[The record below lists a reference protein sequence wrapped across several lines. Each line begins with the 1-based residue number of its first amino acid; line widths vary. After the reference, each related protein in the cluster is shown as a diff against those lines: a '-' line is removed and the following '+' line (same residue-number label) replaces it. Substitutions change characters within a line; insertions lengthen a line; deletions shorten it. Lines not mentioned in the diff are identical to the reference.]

1 MKKKLM
7 IFLITALCSGM
18 TVNTYAGETVLKS
31 NIAVLIDDMPVR
43 SVIIDGGTYIN
54 IGDLKSFGIETV
66 NSGESCRLIYDDS
79 EYTFDFLPSE
89 NINILKRSAEVKRC
103 GSAEH
108 SELIFSDETGR
119 EYTVYKFNGEYLIKL
134 RDLDGKYGSLK
145 WDEDKRRVY
154 FDITEFRFDNR
165 FEKELGSSVSEDERL
180 GLVAES
186 DNISYLTFKG
196 QVTDYSPDGLGIVEA
211 GYKNGDTAVIKG
223 AFPGGYA
230 DGRLTAQKTNAG
242 KQIYKIYF
250 GADDSKLDGG
260 YLYIDYVNG
269 IRLEGNYENGAPK
282 GKQRKCLLNDD
293 YLYGYEII
301 EDNYN
306 GLNMYDEPIK
316 RLISFYEAS

>member
-1 MKKKLM
+1 
-7 IFLITALCSGM
+7 M

-79 EYTFDFLPSE
+79 EYTFDFLPAE
-89 NINILKRSAEVKRC
+89 DINILKRSAEVKTC

-108 SELIFSDETGR
+108 SELIFSDETGL
-119 EYTVYKFNGEYLIKL
+119 EYTVYEFNGEYLIKL

-145 WDEDKRRVY
+145 WDEDRRMVY
-154 FDITEFRFDNR
+154 FDITEFRFDKR

-316 RLISFYEAS
+316 RLMSFYEAS